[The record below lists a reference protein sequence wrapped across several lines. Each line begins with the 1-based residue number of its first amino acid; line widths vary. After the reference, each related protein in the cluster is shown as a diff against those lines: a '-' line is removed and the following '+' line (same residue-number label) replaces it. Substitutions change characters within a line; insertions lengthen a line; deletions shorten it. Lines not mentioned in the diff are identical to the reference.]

1 MGPAPRGLGM
11 IHGNSPGVM
20 IRFTIMSWHPSS
32 TRSGGRIWESSCIL
46 VQRVGRKTGERMGYF
61 LTAPNSKPAF
71 FTVVWFFIC
80 QEVFWKLRFI
90 ITYTFEE
97 SS

>member
-1 MGPAPRGLGM
+1 MMGPAPRGLGM

-61 LTAPNSKPAF
+61 LTAFKFKAGF
-71 FTVVWFFIC
+71 FHSGLVLFVKKSFGNC
-80 QEVFWKLRFI
+80 GSL
-90 ITYTFEE
+90 
-97 SS
+97 